1 MGLCVSRDFPPELW
15 YALHET
21 RRELPEFTNCLP
33 PPDRERLKSRV
44 GYGKLETDF
53 RRKPETDLIQKEEV
67 DELEKCEYC
76 GAELA
81 EEEQV
86 CPYCGKAREESAEEP
101 EQIAEAAEA
110 EEVSEAAEETA
121 NAAEETLP
129 EEEPKKKNRTP
140 LILGC
145 VIGVLVIAIVA
156 LVIALLSKKAEPK
169 PEPEQSAPS
178 ATSEEVQPGAQEAA
192 GTEEE
197 TEPAGNGVSYT
208 VAAEEIT
215 PELTAKT
222 AATCGD
228 DTMTVGMLNLYYWQQ
243 YYSFASSY
251 SMYLSYL
258 MDTSVP
264 FDQQMYDETT
274 TWQQM
279 FLEGALG
286 MYGRIS
292 AVCQEGRKAGYVLG
306 EEEQE
311 YLDTLE
317 ENLNADAAA
326 YGYEDANAYIQEAFG
341 PMVTME
347 DYLRFVSDNIYAN
360 CYLNELVAQQS
371 YTEEDISAYFDEH
384 AESYAAS
391 GIQKLDKPN
400 VDVRHILIM
409 PEEYDEDGNYTD
421 AAWET
426 ARQKA
431 QEIYDQWLAGEMT
444 EESFAELAKEN
455 SVDGSAADGGMI
467 ADIYPGQ
474 TVQAF
479 NDWCFADERQVGD
492 HALVK
497 TEYGYHVLY
506 FSAVG
511 DEIYWYAVAESDY
524 YNDLAISIEDGVTE
538 KYPWEAEY
546 DNIALFDV
554 LAAQQAAAAAAEQ

>member
-1 MGLCVSRDFPPELW
+1 MPE
-15 YALHET
+15 A
-21 RRELPEFTNCLP
+21 
-33 PPDRERLKSRV
+33 
-44 GYGKLETDF
+44 
-53 RRKPETDLIQKEEV
+53 DLIQKEEV

-86 CPYCGKAREESAEEP
+86 CPYCGKARAESAEESD
-101 EQIAEAAEA
+101 Q
-110 EEVSEAAEETA
+110 VTEAAEETA
-121 NAAEETLP
+121 DEVSEAAAEEAEETAEEAAQEEP
-129 EEEPKKKNRTP
+129 EEAASAEEPKKKNNTP

-156 LVIALLSKKAEPK
+156 LVIALFSKNAKSEPK
-169 PEPEQSAPS
+169 PEQPAPS
-178 ATSEEVQPGAQEAA
+178 AAAEEVQAGEQEAA

-215 PELTAKT
+215 PELAAKT
-222 AATCGD
+222 AVTCGD

-251 SMYLSYL
+251 SMYMSYL
-258 MDTSVP
+258 MDTSAP

-279 FLEGALG
+279 FLEGAIG
-286 MYGRIS
+286 MFGHIS
-292 AVCQEGRKAGYVLG
+292 SVCQEGRKAGYVLG
-306 EEEQE
+306 EEEQA

-326 YGYEDANAYIQEAFG
+326 YGYEDGTDYIQQAFG

-347 DYLRFVSDNIYAN
+347 DYLCFVSDNIYAN
-360 CYLNELVAQQS
+360 CYLNELVAQQP
-371 YTEEDISAYFDEH
+371 YTEEDISTYFDEN
-384 AESYAAS
+384 AETYAAS
-391 GIQKLDKPN
+391 GIQKVDKPN

-409 PEEYDEDGNYTD
+409 PDEYDEDGNYTE
-421 AAWET
+421 AAWEN
-426 ARQKA
+426 AQKKA
-431 QEIYDQWLAGEMT
+431 QEIYDRWLAGDRT

-467 ADIYPGQ
+467 ADIYPGR

-511 DEIYWYAVAESDY
+511 DEIYWYTVAESDY
-524 YNDLAISIEDGVTE
+524 YNDLAISIEDGVAA